1 MLRIVVKEGENI
13 DIALKRYKRKFKN
26 VRQMQELRSRKHYS
40 KKSVLRREE
49 IKKAQYK
56 QKFLREQAE

>member
-13 DIALKRYKRKFKN
+13 DRALKRYKRKFKN

>member
-13 DIALKRYKRKFKN
+13 DRALKRYKRKFKN

-40 KKSVLRREE
+40 KKSVLRREA

>member
-13 DIALKRYKRKFKN
+13 DRALKRYKKKFKN
-26 VRQMQELRSRKHYS
+26 VKQMQELRSRKHYS

-49 IKKAQYK
+49 IKKAEYK

>member
-13 DIALKRYKRKFKN
+13 DRALKRYKRKFKN
-26 VRQMQELRSRKHYS
+26 VKQMQELRSRKHYS

-49 IKKAQYK
+49 IKKAEYK

>member
-13 DIALKRYKRKFKN
+13 DRALKRYKRKFKN
-26 VRQMQELRSRKHYS
+26 VKQMQELRSRKHYS

-49 IKKAQYK
+49 IKKAEYK
-56 QKFLREQAE
+56 QKILREQAE

>member
-13 DIALKRYKRKFKN
+13 DRALKRYKRKFKN
-26 VRQMQELRSRKHYS
+26 VKQMQELRSRKHYS

-49 IKKAQYK
+49 IKKAEYK
-56 QKFLREQAE
+56 QQILREQAE

>member
-13 DIALKRYKRKFKN
+13 DRALKRYKRKFKN
-26 VRQMQELRSRKHYS
+26 VRQLQELRSRKHYS

>member
-13 DIALKRYKRKFKN
+13 DRALKRYKRKFKN
-26 VRQMQELRSRKHYS
+26 VRQIQELRSRKHYS